1 MDFVTAEATGA
12 IEISRADV
20 SYSMSLFT
28 QAEAA
33 ISIATVPST
42 FNI

>member
-1 MDFVTAEATGA
+1 MDLVTAEATGA
-12 IEISRADV
+12 IEISPPDL

-28 QAEAA
+28 QDEAA
-33 ISIATVPST
+33 IIRATAPST